1 MPNGKSLMTPTKK
14 SANLTTVTA
23 TPSRAWGREGEP
35 LSGLRTFYV
44 ASICRGGPTLGE
56 TIVIMS
62 APTTGCLGFPR
73 THLGPRLW
81 QAPRKQKPV
90 YDSEPLFSLSSP
102 GALHLMS
109 FLTHLGWC
117 LLTFQHLNVLLRD
130 ILQSTTITHRNCSQR
145 SSSEQ

>member
-23 TPSRAWGREGEP
+23 TLSRAWGREGEP

-62 APTTGCLGFPR
+62 DHFLQNLTDHFAITQKRKKLHCDGCFPSQIWKEPKSSVEKKKGPNFPRATPRLGRCQLECQHQDEGFPL
-73 THLGPRLW
+73 H
-81 QAPRKQKPV
+81 
-90 YDSEPLFSLSSP
+90 SS
-102 GALHLMS
+102 
-109 FLTHLGWC
+109 
-117 LLTFQHLNVLLRD
+117 D
-130 ILQSTTITHRNCSQR
+130 I
-145 SSSEQ
+145 